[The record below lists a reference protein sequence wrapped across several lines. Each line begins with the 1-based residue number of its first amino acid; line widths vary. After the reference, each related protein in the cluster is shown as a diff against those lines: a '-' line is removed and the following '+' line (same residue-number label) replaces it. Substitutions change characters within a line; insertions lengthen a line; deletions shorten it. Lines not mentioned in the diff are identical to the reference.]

1 MQKFSD
7 DLFLQMP
14 IVGILRGYTK
24 VTTLKIID
32 CYVEAGFK
40 NVEITM
46 NTPDVLQIIAAIVEK
61 YEGQLNIGAGTV
73 LTQSHVDDVLVVGGQ
88 FMVSPVVDM
97 DIINYCQSKD
107 IPIFPGA
114 YSPTEIYQA
123 WKAGAKMVKV
133 FPARN
138 LGPAYIKDILAPLDD
153 ILLMPTGGVK
163 MDNMEDY
170 LQAGAKGFGMG
181 GLLFDEKLIEN
192 KDWDGLKAN
201 LLQVRKI
208 LENANK

>member
-7 DLFLQMP
+7 DLFTQLP

-40 NVEITM
+40 NIEITM
-46 NTPDVLQIIAAIVEK
+46 NTPDVLQIIAAVVKK
-61 YEGQLNIGAGTV
+61 YKGQLNIGAGTV
-73 LTQSHVDDVLVVGGQ
+73 LSQRHVDEVVAVGGQ
-88 FMVSPVVDM
+88 FIVSPVVDI
-97 DIINYCQSKD
+97 DVISYCQSKN

-138 LGPAYIKDILAPLDD
+138 LGPAYIKDVLAPLND
-153 ILLMPTGGVK
+153 IALMPTGGVK
-163 MDNMEDY
+163 MDNIGDY
-170 LQAGAKGFGMG
+170 LKAGAKAFGMG
-181 GLLFDEKLIEN
+181 GLLFDETLIE
-192 KDWDGLKAN
+192 KEDWEGLKAH
-201 LLQVRKI
+201 LLAVSKI
-208 LENANK
+208 LERCQ